1 MVQELRRKLPEFERR
16 NKIPNLFPRSLAER
30 GLTVTLYGHVEL
42 VPDDGST
49 SVQLHAT
56 TYSGNKAQPEQGHF
70 NTVRIKP
77 GGRSSNLQFAQMML
91 IFEATLSDG
100 AQHQLV
106 LVRNFTQ
113 THKRRKI
120 SGVECSDTLLK
131 LGDFSV
137 IRLTD
142 LVDAYHVVPDVKSRS
157 HGDVERFVANPHIFT
172 CGS

>member
-1 MVQELRRKLPEFERR
+1 MVQELQRKLPEFERR
-16 NKIPNLFPRSLAER
+16 HKIGNLFARSLAER
-30 GLTVTLYGHVEL
+30 GLTVTLFGHVEL
-42 VPDDGST
+42 VSDDGGT

-56 TYSGNKAQPEQGHF
+56 TYSGNKAQPENGHF

-77 GGRSSNLQFAQMML
+77 GGRSSKLQFAQMML

-131 LGDFSV
+131 RGDFSV

-142 LVDAYHVVPDVKSRS
+142 LVDAYHVVPDVKS
-157 HGDVERFVANPHIFT
+157 HGDAERFVANPHILT
-172 CGS
+172 RGS

>member
-1 MVQELRRKLPEFERR
+1 M
-16 NKIPNLFPRSLAER
+16 
-30 GLTVTLYGHVEL
+30 
-42 VPDDGST
+42 
-49 SVQLHAT
+49 QLHAT

-77 GGRSSNLQFAQMML
+77 KPGGRSSTLQFAQMML

-113 THKRRKI
+113 THKRRKV
-120 SGVECSDTLLK
+120 SGVECSDTLLQRA
-131 LGDFSV
+131 DFSV

-142 LVDAYHVVPDVKSRS
+142 LVDAYHIVPDVKSRS
-157 HGDVERFVANPHIFT
+157 HGDDGRFVANTHILT
-172 CGS
+172 SGS